1 MGDSDIFETLNR
13 QLPNNRLAMAAVPF
27 MEISY
32 DDFVDLLYSEIQ
44 RHIEKLEYDAEQ
56 LQSLDE
62 DSITGN
68 IIRMLNA
75 GQTFKASA
83 QTYQGGSVD
92 LTVEFQEYKW
102 IAEAKKLTS
111 NEKVFEGLLQLLTR
125 YVKRDSQAG
134 LLIYVLTGNFSNR
147 KNSWKTYLSKG
158 GGWER
163 YVNER
168 KEEEYRED
176 LNQLISGN
184 SFTANEPYYFDSEI
198 LLERGILL
206 KVRHFF
212 CDFVC
217 QPMDSS
223 GTTAKKHRRGQ
234 ALNML
239 EAMFEQSIAVD
250 SVPLD
255 LQAVEKALSLL
266 FREVKKGKKASK

>member
-1 MGDSDIFETLNR
+1 MGESDIFEILNR

-27 MEISY
+27 MDISY
-32 DDFVDLLYSEIQ
+32 DDFVDLLYTEIQ
-44 RHIEKLEYDAEQ
+44 RHIEKLECDAEQ

-83 QTYQGGSVD
+83 QTYQGGTVD
-92 LTVEFQEYKW
+92 LTVEFQQHRW

-125 YVKRDSQAG
+125 YVKRDPQAG

-147 KNSWKTYLSKG
+147 KNDWKTYLSKG

-198 LLERGILL
+198 PLKRGTLL

-217 QPMDSS
+217 QPMDKS
-223 GTTAKKHRRGQ
+223 GTQAKKHRQGQ

-239 EAMFEQSIAVD
+239 EAIFEQSVAVD

-255 LQAVEKALSLL
+255 IQAVEKALSLL
-266 FREVKKGKKASK
+266 FRKVEK